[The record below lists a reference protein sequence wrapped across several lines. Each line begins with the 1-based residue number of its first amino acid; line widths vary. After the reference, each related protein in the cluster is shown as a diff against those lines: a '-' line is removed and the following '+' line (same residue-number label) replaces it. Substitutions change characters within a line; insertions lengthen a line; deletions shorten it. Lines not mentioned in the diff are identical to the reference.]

1 MAHHETVVATA
12 SAADIAADMDAHRK
26 TYGIFLNMLKYII
39 AGCTVILV
47 FLFFLFN

>member
-1 MAHHETVVATA
+1 MAHHETQVATA
-12 SAADIAADMDAHRK
+12 TAADIAANMDYHRK
-26 TYGIFLNMLKYII
+26 TYGNFLSMLKYII